1 MQRFAERVV
10 VVTGGTRGIGRA
22 CAERFAHEGAHV
34 VVCGRSEASAA
45 QAAEQM
51 GKHASGYACDVSDP
65 EAVTGLMAKVE
76 SDFGAIHVLVN
87 NAGITDDGLLMRM
100 KDETWHR
107 VLQTNLSSVFYCCRA
122 CARGMLRQRS
132 GRIINLTSIVGVR
145 GQAGQSNYS
154 AAKAGIIGFTKAY
167 AQEVA
172 PRGITVNA
180 VAPGLIET
188 DMTQT
193 ISDEQ
198 RQALVQRIPL
208 QRAGRPADIAGVVAF
223 LASDDAAYITGA
235 VIPVDGGLG
244 M

>member
-45 QAAEQM
+45 QTAEQL
-51 GKHASGYACDVSDP
+51 GKHVSGYACDVSDP
-65 EAVTGLMAKVE
+65 DAVTALMAQVE
-76 SDFGAIHVLVN
+76 SDYGAIHVLLN

-100 KDETWHR
+100 KDDAWHR

-122 CARGMLRQRS
+122 CARGMLRQRA

-188 DMTQT
+188 DMTSAIT
-193 ISDEQ
+193 GDQ
-198 RQALVQRIPL
+198 RDALVQRIPL
-208 QRAGRPADIAGVVAF
+208 QRAGSPAEIAGVVAF